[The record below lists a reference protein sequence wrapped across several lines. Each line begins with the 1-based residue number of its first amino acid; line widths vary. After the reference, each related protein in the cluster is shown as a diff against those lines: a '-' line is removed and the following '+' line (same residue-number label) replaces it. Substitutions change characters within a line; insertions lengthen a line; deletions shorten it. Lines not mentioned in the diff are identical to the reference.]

1 MGGGSITKVISIDYV
16 FPKLTS
22 IQNALFYGGYLT
34 SLGCPAFIL
43 SESILLK
50 MPVSIPILLISFLLP
65 LIVYSYN
72 YYGEL
77 ESDMSTNPERTL
89 YLRAKRGL
97 FPAIIGSY
105 IGLLSLLLILYA
117 DQRLMVYILI
127 LIVSGIMYTL
137 ILKRLTK
144 KVPIFKSVYVSLVWA
159 SAGAFIF
166 PIYYSLNN
174 SSFFLLIFAFIFLK
188 GITNATFFDLKDL
201 VSDRERG
208 LKTLPVLMGK
218 EQTIKY
224 LHAMNLIAIIPL
236 ILGVYARIIPV
247 YTLSLIAFCFYD
259 YYYIKK
265 AETLTNKDLRI
276 ASYAL
281 ADAEFILWPLLLII
295 ASILLP

>member
-1 MGGGSITKVISIDYV
+1 MDYV

-43 SESILLK
+43 SESILLN

-77 ESDMSTNPERTL
+77 ESDLSTNPERAI
-89 YLRAKRGL
+89 YLSTKRGL

-105 IGLLSLLLILYA
+105 LGLLSLLLILYA
-117 DQRLMVYILI
+117 DYRLMVYILI
-127 LIVSGIMYTL
+127 LIVSGILYTL

-144 KVPIFKSVYVSLVWA
+144 KVPVFKSVYVSLVWA
-159 SAGAFIF
+159 SAGAFIL
-166 PIYYSLNN
+166 PIYYSLNDN
-174 SSFFLLIFAFIFLK
+174 TFFLLIFAFIFLK
-188 GITNATFFDLKDL
+188 GITNATFFDLKDMT
-201 VSDRERG
+201 DDGARG
-208 LKTLPVLMGK
+208 LKTLPVLLGK
-218 EQTIKY
+218 QRTLKY

-236 ILGVYARIIPV
+236 VVGVYIGLIPV
-247 YTLSLIAFCFYD
+247 YGLSLIAFCLYD

-265 AETLTNKDLRI
+265 AENIDNKDLRI
-276 ASYAL
+276 ISYAL
-281 ADAEFILWPLLLII
+281 ADAEFILWPVILVI
-295 ASILLP
+295 AKLFFP